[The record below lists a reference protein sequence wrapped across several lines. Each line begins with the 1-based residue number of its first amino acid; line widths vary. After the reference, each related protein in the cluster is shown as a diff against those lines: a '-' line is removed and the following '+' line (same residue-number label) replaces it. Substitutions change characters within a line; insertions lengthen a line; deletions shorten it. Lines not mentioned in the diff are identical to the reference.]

1 MRKQIICAR
10 SIQFYLLSDTLES
23 NDLINLRY

>member
-1 MRKQIICAR
+1 MCKQIICVK